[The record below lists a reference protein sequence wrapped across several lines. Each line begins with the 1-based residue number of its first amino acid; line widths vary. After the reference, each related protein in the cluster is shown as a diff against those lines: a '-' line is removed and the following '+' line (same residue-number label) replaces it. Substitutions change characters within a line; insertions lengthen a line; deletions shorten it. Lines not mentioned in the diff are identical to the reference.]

1 MRLLEK
7 YITQTIV
14 SIFLATV
21 LIFAGLFV
29 LFDSTGHLDE
39 FIDRQVPLDII
50 VQYYLYSLPDVLSQ
64 TASVALLIA
73 SLLTYSILGNH
84 NEIIVMRSSGLN
96 FWKIVKPALI
106 LSLLLSVVVFWVNE
120 KFVPYATEQQK
131 QIENQH
137 MILEVDRERKKDK
150 KINNLTFY
158 GLKNRLYYI
167 DSFSTKDETLDGI
180 TILEYDNKQNLR
192 QKILALNGKWTGI
205 AWKFYRVQITTYGEQ
220 GVRKPKKIRVYGEK
234 LMDIQETPE
243 DFIRQRLNVK
253 VMNVRELGGYITRF
267 SDSGARKALNK
278 LRVDYHQKISF
289 PFASFVIV
297 LLGLPFSL
305 MMHNR
310 KGTTFASLGL
320 AVAIGFLYY
329 VANAVALAFGKAG
342 VLPPMLAAWTAPI
355 LFTGIGLLVIEFD
368 FAN

>member
-7 YITQTIV
+7 YISKSII
-14 SIFLATV
+14 SIFLATTM
-21 LIFAGLFV
+21 IFAGLFV

-39 FIDRQVPLDII
+39 FIDRKIPIEII

-73 SLLTYSILGNH
+73 VLLTYSILGNH
-84 NEIIVMRSSGLN
+84 NEIIVMRSSGMN

-106 LSLLLSVVVFWVNE
+106 LSLLLSVVVFWINE

-137 MILEVDRERKKDK
+137 MMLEVDRKRKKDK
-150 KINNLTFY
+150 QIHNLTFY

-167 DSFSTKDETLDGI
+167 DSFSTLEQKLDGI
-180 TILEYDNKQNLR
+180 TILEYDNHQNLT
-192 QKILALNGKWTGI
+192 QKILALNGQWTGI
-205 AWKFYRVQITTYGEQ
+205 AWKFYRVQVTTYGEE
-220 GVRKPKKIRVYGEK
+220 GVRKPLKIKVYNEK
-234 LMDIQETPE
+234 LMDIKETPE

-253 VMNVRELGGYITRF
+253 AMNVRELGDYIARF

-278 LRVDYHQKISF
+278 LRVDFHQKIAF

-297 LLGLPFSL
+297 LLGLPFAL
-305 MMHNR
+305 MMRNR

-342 VLPPMLAAWTAPI
+342 VLPPMLSAWTAPI